1 MKTINFSLLFA
12 AAILLS
18 SCGGKKSTPVSE
30 ESDSTFEAVASDTL
44 NESSDGSTYEAESS
58 EVSNESSETTE
69 ESSGSADWDELLS
82 SYEDY
87 VDQYISFAKKAAK
100 GDMSALSEYP
110 ALMEKAKEYGDQLEN
125 AKNDMSAS
133 QLAKYNKITSKLTK
147 AASNL

>member
-44 NESSDGSTYEAESS
+44 NESSDESTYETESS

-82 SYEDY
+82 SYEEY
-87 VDQYISFAKKAAK
+87 VDEYVSLAKKAAE
-100 GDMSALSEYP
+100 GDNSAISEYP
-110 ALMEKAKEYGDQLEN
+110 ALLEKAKELGDKLKNAESDMSSSQLEKYQEIT
-125 AKNDMSAS
+125 AKMAE
-133 QLAKYNKITSKLTK
+133 
-147 AASNL
+147 AAL

>member
-44 NESSDGSTYEAESS
+44 NESSDESTYETETS
-58 EVSNESSETTE
+58 ELSNESSETTE

-147 AASNL
+147 AAQNM

>member
-44 NESSDGSTYEAESS
+44 NESSDESTYETETAEL
-58 EVSNESSETTE
+58 SNESSETTE
-69 ESSGSADWDELLS
+69 EASGSEDWDELLS
-82 SYEDY
+82 SYEEY
-87 VDQYISFAKKAAK
+87 VNKYISFMKKATK
-100 GDMSALSEYP
+100 GDMSAMSEYP
-110 ALMEKAKEYGDQLEN
+110 ALLEKAQEYCDQLKD

-147 AASNL
+147 AAQNM

>member
-44 NESSDGSTYEAESS
+44 NESSDESTYETETAEL
-58 EVSNESSETTE
+58 SNESSETTE
-69 ESSGSADWDELLS
+69 EASGSEDWDELLR
-82 SYEDY
+82 SYEEY
-87 VDQYISFAKKAAK
+87 VNQYISVMKKATK
-100 GDMSALSEYP
+100 GDMSAMSEYP
-110 ALMEKAKEYGDQLEN
+110 ELLEKAQEYSDKLEN

-133 QLAKYNKITSKLTK
+133 QLAKYNKITTKMLK
-147 AASNL
+147 AAQNL

>member
-30 ESDSTFEAVASDTL
+30 ESDSTVVTDTL
-44 NESSDGSTYEAESS
+44 NESSDESTYETESS

-69 ESSGSADWDELLS
+69 EASGSEDWDELLS
-82 SYEDY
+82 SYEEY
-87 VDQYISFAKKAAK
+87 VDKYISFMKKATK
-100 GDMSALSEYP
+100 GDMSAMSEYP
-110 ALMEKAKEYGDQLEN
+110 ALLEKAQEYCDQLEN

-133 QLAKYNKITSKLTK
+133 QLAKYNKITTKMLK
-147 AASNL
+147 AAQNM